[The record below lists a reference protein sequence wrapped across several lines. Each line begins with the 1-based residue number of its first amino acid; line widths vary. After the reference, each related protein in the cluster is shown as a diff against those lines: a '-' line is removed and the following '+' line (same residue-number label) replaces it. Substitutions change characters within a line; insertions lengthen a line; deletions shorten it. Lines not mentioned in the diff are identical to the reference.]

1 MKRKKSTR
9 EKMRASLA
17 NLTPRELAAR
27 DQFLTELRAYYDKKE
42 LSLYDLDTRFAVTAT
57 YGLLNDAYENGQF
70 ERTAMGII
78 HLLMETQIKID
89 DGHTTT
95 DRSEV

>member
-1 MKRKKSTR
+1 MKRKESTR
-9 EKMRASLA
+9 EKLRASVA
-17 NLTPRELAAR
+17 KLTPRELAAR

-42 LSLYDLDTRFAVTAT
+42 LSLYDLDTRFAIAAT
-57 YGLLNDAYENGQF
+57 YGLLKDAYENGQF
-70 ERTAMGII
+70 ERTSMGII

-89 DGHTTT
+89 NGHTTT